1 MNCMFIG
8 HHDAPSKIK
17 NHLREAILY
26 LVKEKGISN
35 FWVGNNGNFDYLAQ
49 CVLEELSNEGY
60 DLNFN
65 IVLSRI
71 DERALSGNQN
81 ATVFPEG
88 LENSLPRYS
97 ISKRNNWLIKN
108 SSFLIAYVKH
118 GFSNSGKILEK
129 ARKKG
134 LYILNLAD
142 IHSSDP

>member
-17 NHLREAILY
+17 NYLSEAILY
-26 LVKEKGISN
+26 LAKKGIKN
-35 FWVGNNGNFDYLAQ
+35 FLVGNNGNFDDLTQ

-60 DLNFN
+60 NLNFN
-65 IVLSRI
+65 IVLSRV
-71 DERALSGNQN
+71 DEGALSRNQN

-88 LENSLPRYS
+88 LENIPPRFS